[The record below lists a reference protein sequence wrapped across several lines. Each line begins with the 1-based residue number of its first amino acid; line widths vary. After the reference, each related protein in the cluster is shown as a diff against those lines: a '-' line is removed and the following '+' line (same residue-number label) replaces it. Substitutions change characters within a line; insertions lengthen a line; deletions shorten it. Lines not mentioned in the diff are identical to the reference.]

1 MEEEQLLSQLETFFF
16 FPLAQ
21 PSDEL
26 NQLRASL
33 YDLGRWLEVV
43 VLL

>member
-1 MEEEQLLSQLETFFF
+1 MEEEQLLSQLETFF